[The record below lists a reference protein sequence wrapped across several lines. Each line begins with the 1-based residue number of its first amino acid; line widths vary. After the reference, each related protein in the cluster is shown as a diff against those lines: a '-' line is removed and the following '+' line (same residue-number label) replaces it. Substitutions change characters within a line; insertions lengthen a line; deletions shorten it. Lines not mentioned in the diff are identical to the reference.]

1 MDQEQRATEL
11 GQAASPNI
19 RLGVSTE
26 EAGTPP
32 RTFPGNGKQM
42 SGNPGK
48 DTIPSTVSREISLK
62 GVVSSDDSGQRTH
75 SQGLEVGIGTSAGKA
90 LIEARSP
97 GFRFAHVEG
106 KLCPSWSSL
115 VEPAIVGGTG
125 AAPGASRCW
134 PQSFSPSR
142 VHALRQVPSQLLPR
156 MGIKSSLASEFEAWR
171 GNGFGWKESRQ

>member
-1 MDQEQRATEL
+1 MLEKSTAAWGSLRE
-11 GQAASPNI
+11 AASFP
-19 RLGVSTE
+19 RLLCTLSGGFHERILSSPFHSTE
-26 EAGTPP
+26 
-32 RTFPGNGKQM
+32 
-42 SGNPGK
+42 
-48 DTIPSTVSREISLK
+48 STVKPTPVHLPLK